1 MVWRSVD
8 GQAGDL
14 GERTP
19 VMEGERWWQNV
30 KKQGPNGLKR
40 RVGAHRKWNRPKPTM
55 EMVKSVGVNTDGDH
69 GGGLGCLGRVWR
81 RIKIP

>member
-14 GERTP
+14 EERAP
-19 VMEGERWWQNV
+19 VMEGEREWQNV
-30 KKQGPNGLKR
+30 KKHSPNALKR
-40 RVGAHRKWNRPKPTM
+40 RAGAQPKWHRSKPTM
-55 EMVKSVGVNTDGDH
+55 EMVKSVGVNEDSDH